1 MTRST
6 GTFLA
11 SAALL
16 AVCAAP
22 LHAAPERS
30 TPPMTA
36 SLTAGTDDGVVLEV
50 ASEGLTVR
58 KTVYPDGR
66 FIADLHFGRDRIVL
80 SGDHDGVRVARGR
93 ALVHLPPGAAAQEQ
107 GRQVRAWLGASQA
120 VQRFR
125 QLVGALES
133 AEAFDG
139 AALSLRATGALL
151 AELGGD
157 GAAAQRFGRQL
168 QARLGGRVRRIAQT
182 YPASCWDQYERAVVA
197 AANELERCLAD
208 FAVYNPTRNLC
219 VFVWVLKVEAAWFG
233 LLKCS
238 AVPLG

>member
-1 MTRST
+1 LTQ
-6 GTFLA
+6 
-11 SAALL
+11 AAD
-16 AVCAAP
+16 
-22 LHAAPERS
+22 
-30 TPPMTA
+30 
-36 SLTAGTDDGVVLEV
+36 GGVVLEV
-50 ASEGLTVR
+50 ESEGLTVR
-58 KTVYPDGR
+58 KTVYSDGR
-66 FIADLHFGRDRIVL
+66 FIADLQFGRDRFVL

-93 ALVHLPPGAAAQEQ
+93 ALVHLPPGAAEDRGQ
-107 GRQVRAWLGASQA
+107 QVRAWLGASQA

-139 AALSLRATGALL
+139 AALSLRATGALV

-168 QARLGGRVRRIAQT
+168 QARLGGRVRRIAQS
-182 YPASCWDQYERAVVA
+182 YPASCWEQYERAVIA

-219 VFVWVLKVEAAWFG
+219 AFVWLLKVEAAWFG

>member
-11 SAALL
+11 AAALL
-16 AVCAAP
+16 AACAAP
-22 LHAAPERS
+22 LHAAPGRS

-36 SLTAGTDDGVVLEV
+36 SLAESPDDGVVLEV
-50 ASEGLTVR
+50 ESEGLTVK
-58 KTVYPDGR
+58 KTIYADGR
-66 FIADLHFGRDRIVL
+66 FIADLQFGRDRIVL
-80 SGDHDGVRVARGR
+80 SGDHDGVRVARGGG
-93 ALVHLPPGAAAQEQ
+93 LVHLPPGAAAQDRGQ
-107 GRQVRAWLGASQA
+107 QVRAWLGASQA

-139 AALSLRATGALL
+139 AALSLRATGALV

-168 QARLGGRVRRIAQT
+168 QARLGGRVRRIAQS
-182 YPASCWDQYERAVVA
+182 YPANCWDQYERSVIA
-197 AANELERCLAD
+197 AANELEKCLAD
-208 FAVYNPTRNLC
+208 FAVYHPARNLC
-219 VFVWVLKVEAAWFG
+219 AFVWVLKVEAAWFG